1 MQHSRFNGCQLQQT
15 QTTGQWP
22 AGLATNTL
30 PLGIVPVT
38 APASTGG
45 KSLTGG
51 TIAGIV
57 VGAVVGFALLVA
69 ALLFCLFR
77 RRKRRAAKTEE
88 EKPDNQIDLA
98 EEEERDPQLLAA
110 LSPFTGPEG
119 SPETHVDGT
128 EYPYPPSTSNTRLS
142 TSTAGFAGLG
152 AAITSGQDDQPRS
165 PNTVAPSPSTSHDDH
180 ARYSSHGIA
189 GPLPAK
195 GTPPRITS
203 SVNRSS
209 TNMRVTNLD
218 GSDSAP
224 NASPRAGPGPRPRRR
239 SDGEGMTY
247 RRHED
252 AGRVAEVVDL
262 PPLYTDVPM
271 QDGSELGSPEE
282 R

>member
-1 MQHSRFNGCQLQQT
+1 MSVAAKT

-38 APASTGG
+38 AAASTGG

-51 TIAGIV
+51 KIAGIA
-57 VGAVVGFALLVA
+57 VGAVVGFALLVG

-77 RRKRRAAKTEE
+77 RRKRRAARTED

-119 SPETHVDGT
+119 SPETNIDGP
-128 EYPYPPSTSNTRLS
+128 EYPYPPSNPYTRLS

-152 AAITSGQDDQPRS
+152 AIVTSGAHEDSPRS
-165 PNTVAPSPSTSHDDH
+165 PSMGAPSPSTSYDDH
-180 ARYSSHGIA
+180 ARFPSHGIA
-189 GPLPAK
+189 GPLPVK
-195 GTPPRITS
+195 GVPPRITT

-209 TNMRVTNLD
+209 TNMRVTNVD
-218 GSDSAP
+218 GSDSVQ
-224 NASPRAGPGPRPRRR
+224 NGSPRSGPGPRPPRR

-262 PPLYTDVPM
+262 PPLYTDVPT